1 MDQPKPNQQAE
12 LKARVVISGVLVFKD
27 NQGNVVAERP
37 FSTPAEIEVP
47 NGNQRSQ

>member
-12 LKARVVISGVLVFKD
+12 LTARVVISGVLVFKD

-47 NGNQRSQ
+47 NDDQRSQ

>member
-1 MDQPKPNQQAE
+1 MDDTKPNQQAD

-47 NGNQRSQ
+47 HDDQCRQ